1 MAKWSRPPA
10 ASLIAFSSLSPFITH
25 NFIKIPP
32 HLSLSL
38 SPPFSFPLSL
48 SLASPQSP
56 CLCFLTRLLRI
67 GQASLPPLWCISFSS
82 LPPSVPPSSACCSRL
97 FFWELCCCFS
107 CILSHFLCFSLSL
120 RWHAIRHCY
129 RASHSLVHSLRFN
142 HTLEKYYIWVKARVW
157 NLSCFTWERKN
168 QRTLWTFKT
177 WAVSVLVVIQL
188 LCSLNVFEIKTL
200 LLFDIKEFC
209 WWVINSSNDPL

>member
-32 HLSLSL
+32 HLSLPL
-38 SPPFSFPLSL
+38 SPLLLPSLSL
-48 SLASPQSP
+48 SRLTTITVSLFSYEAPQDWTSFITST
-56 CLCFLTRLLRI
+56 LMYFFL
-67 GQASLPPLWCISFSS
+67 

-129 RASHSLVHSLRFN
+129 THSFIRSGS
-142 HTLEKYYIWVKARVW
+142 I
-157 NLSCFTWERKN
+157 
-168 QRTLWTFKT
+168 TLWKNITY
-177 WAVSVLVVIQL
+177 
-188 LCSLNVFEIKTL
+188 E
-200 LLFDIKEFC
+200 
-209 WWVINSSNDPL
+209 

>member
-10 ASLIAFSSLSPFITH
+10 ASLTAFSSLSPFITH

-32 HLSLSL
+32 HLSLPL
-38 SPPFSFPLSL
+38 SPLLLPSFPLSL

-107 CILSHFLCFSLSL
+107 CILSHFLCFSLPL

-129 RASHSLVHSLRFN
+129 THSFIRSGS
-142 HTLEKYYIWVKARVW
+142 I
-157 NLSCFTWERKN
+157 
-168 QRTLWTFKT
+168 TLWKNITYESKLACETFR
-177 WAVSVLVVIQL
+177 VSPEREWTKERSEHLKREL
-188 LCSLNVFEIKTL
+188 FPCSSWSNYSAAWTSLKSKHCCCSTS
-200 LLFDIKEFC
+200 K
-209 WWVINSSNDPL
+209 NSVDEW